1 MKFLPISVI
10 IKLKIFKR
18 FLFYKTDYKSWLQ
31 NGRPMPPPHLVKK
44 ELIKKYSIK
53 YKTTIFIETGTYLGE
68 MIYSQKNNFKSI
80 YSIEIQ
86 PDLYK
91 AAKRRFKNQKNVNI
105 LFGDSGEMLPEI
117 VQNLCEKALFWLDGH
132 YSGGITGKSNIE
144 CPIYKELSAIFGNK
158 INHIIIIDDA
168 NCFNGEHDYP
178 TIEELKHFIQLKART
193 YLFNI
198 ENNAIIMEK
207 LDD

>member
-1 MKFLPISVI
+1 MKLLPISVI

-18 FLFYKTDYKSWLQ
+18 FLFYKIDYKSWLQ

-53 YKTTIFIETGTYLGE
+53 YKTNIFIETGTYLGE

-91 AAKRRFKNQKNVNI
+91 ASQAFQQQHPRCPSSHVWKP
-105 LFGDSGEMLPEI
+105 SGGMLLPE
-117 VQNLCEKALFWLDGH
+117 CW
-132 YSGGITGKSNIE
+132 
-144 CPIYKELSAIFGNK
+144 PIRQLYHCICQLSRRSA
-158 INHIIIIDDA
+158 
-168 NCFNGEHDYP
+168 
-178 TIEELKHFIQLKART
+178 
-193 YLFNI
+193 
-198 ENNAIIMEK
+198 
-207 LDD
+207 